1 MTNKRWTIKE
11 LLDLT
16 TKYLTEKAIDSPR
29 FCAEVLL
36 SHQLKKTRVELYL
49 DYDQSLR
56 EDEISGFR
64 TLVRRRVKREPLQY
78 ITGHQE
84 FWSLDLVVNP
94 VVLIPRPETE
104 ILVEEAIKIRKSG
117 LLSNDRTPLILDVGT
132 GSGAIAIALAKEIEG
147 ARIWASDISPEALA
161 LAEENARSHN
171 VRGGIQFYEGD
182 LLEPF
187 SASAIAF
194 DMIVSNPPYIAT
206 EEFGSLAPEIR
217 CYEPRAALD
226 GSHGGMRLIERL
238 IGDSGPYLRA
248 GGWLLVEMDPH
259 QTERAL
265 NLIDSSKCFGYKE
278 RVIDY
283 RKSYRMVKAQ
293 KKDG

>member
-1 MTNKRWTIKE
+1 MTHKRWTIKE

-16 TKYLTEKAIDSPR
+16 TKYLAEKAIDSPR

-49 DYDQSLR
+49 DYDQLLR

-94 VVLIPRPETE
+94 AVLIPRSETE
-104 ILVEEAIKIRKSG
+104 ILVEEAITIRQSG

-171 VRGGIQFYEGD
+171 VRGRIQFYEGD

-187 SASAIAF
+187 SPGSCKF

-226 GSHGGMRLIERL
+226 GSLGGMRLIEQL
-238 IGDSGPYLRA
+238 IRDSGPYLRA

-259 QTERAL
+259 QTAWAL
-265 NLIDSSKCFGYKE
+265 NLIDSAHCFGYKE

-293 KKDG
+293 KKHG

>member
-29 FCAEVLL
+29 LCAEVLL
-36 SHQLKKTRVELYL
+36 SHQLKKTRIELYL
-49 DYDQSLR
+49 DYDQPLR
-56 EDEISGFR
+56 EDEITGFR
-64 TLVRRRVKREPLQY
+64 RLVRRRVKREPLQY

-84 FWSLDLVVNP
+84 FCSLDLVVNP
-94 VVLIPRPETE
+94 AVLIPRPETE
-104 ILVEEAIKIRKSG
+104 ILVDEALSLRKSG
-117 LLSNDRTPLILDVGT
+117 LLSNDRTPMILDVGT

-161 LAEENARSHN
+161 LAEENAQRHHL
-171 VRGGIQFYEGD
+171 RERIQFYEGD

-187 SASAIAF
+187 RGSSWAF

-217 CYEPRAALD
+217 CYEPRTALD
-226 GSHGGMRLIERL
+226 GSQGGMHLIERL

-265 NLIDSSKCFGYKE
+265 NLIDSAHCFGYKE
-278 RVIDY
+278 RVVDY
-283 RKSYRMVKAQ
+283 RKSFRMVKAQ
-293 KKDG
+293 KKNG

>member
-259 QTERAL
+259 QTELAL

>member
-1 MTNKRWTIKE
+1 MTEKRWTIKE

-16 TKYLTEKAIDSPR
+16 TTYLKQKAIDSPR
-29 FCAEVLL
+29 LCAEILL

-49 DYDQSLR
+49 NFDQPLR
-56 EDEISGFR
+56 SEEVAGFR
-64 TLVRRRVKREPLQY
+64 SLVRRRTKREPLQY

-94 VVLIPRPETE
+94 TVLIPRPETE
-104 ILVEEAIKIRKSG
+104 ILVEESLKLWQSG
-117 LLSNDRTPLILDVGT
+117 LLSDTITPMILEVGT
-132 GSGAIAIALAKEIEG
+132 GSGAIAIALATEIEG
-147 ARIWASDISPEALA
+147 ARIWASDISPDALL
-161 LAEENARSHN
+161 LAEENAQHHN
-171 VRGGIQFYEGD
+171 LGQRITFCEGD

-187 SASAIAF
+187 NGSSVAF

-206 EEFGSLAPEIR
+206 EEFPSLAPEIR

-226 GSHGGMRLIERL
+226 GNEGGMRFIERL
-238 IGDSGPYLRA
+238 IFESGAYLRE

-259 QTERAL
+259 QTEQAL
-265 NLIDSSKCFGYKE
+265 NLIDSAPCFGYKE
-278 RVIDY
+278 RIMDY
-283 RKSYRMVKAQ
+283 RGSYRMIKAQ

>member
-1 MTNKRWTIKE
+1 MTEKRWTIKE

-16 TKYLTEKAIDSPR
+16 TNYLREKAIDSPR
-29 FCAEVLL
+29 LCAEVLL

-49 DYDQSLR
+49 DYDQPLR
-56 EDEISGFR
+56 SDEIGGFR
-64 TLVRRRVKREPLQY
+64 SLVRRRVKREPLQY

-94 VVLIPRPETE
+94 AVLIPRPETE
-104 ILVEEAIKIRKSG
+104 LLVEEALRLRQNG
-117 LLSNDRTPLILDVGT
+117 LLSDNLNPMILDVGT

-147 ARIWASDISPEALA
+147 ARIWASDISPEAITLA
-161 LAEENARSHN
+161 QENTRRHN
-171 VRGGIQFYEGD
+171 LGERVSFCEGD

-187 SASAIAF
+187 TGSSLTF

-206 EEFGSLAPEIR
+206 EDFESLAPEIR
-217 CYEPRAALD
+217 NYEPRAALD
-226 GSHGGMRLIERL
+226 GNAGGMRFIERL
-238 IGDSGPYLRA
+238 IGESGSYLRD

-265 NLIDSSKCFGYKE
+265 NLIDSAQCFGYKE
-278 RVIDY
+278 RIADY
-283 RKSYRMVKAQ
+283 RDSYRMVKAR
-293 KKDG
+293 KKHG